1 MVRSFCTLRKNCCL
15 GFLFRLYAAAK
26 GLCPLDYR
34 KPIKKGLDPKLILN
48 DSDICPKNKKRP
60 KRTKR
65 SRQER
70 TSVKSQ
76 NAALTSKSVKT
87 RGLLLNRGTFMNTR
101 DDFFFFLSRLYC
113 RLRNWQA
120 PHRIGDGRTS
130 VVLGLYRR
138 WGNKPRPERK
148 TKTAIGIRTD
158 PIRSNFNCRDT
169 RHNFQQASNSD
180 YTRRA
185 QH

>member
-1 MVRSFCTLRKNCCL
+1 MT
-15 GFLFRLYAAAK
+15 K
-26 GLCPLDYR
+26 GLCPLDSR
-34 KPIKKGLDPKLILN
+34 KPFKKGLDPKLILN

-120 PHRIGDGRTS
+120 PYRIGDGRTS

-148 TKTAIGIRTD
+148 NKTAIGIRTD
-158 PIRSNFNCRDT
+158 PIRSKFNCRDT
-169 RHNFQQASNSD
+169 RRNFQQASNSD
-180 YTRRA
+180 YTKHA